1 MVNIRK
7 IMLKKTQKNKLF
19 LLIRIAVVVTGLA
32 LAGLWLSKDNNF
44 NDLVKLFGRLNIAV
58 FALSLSIFIT
68 GQFVV
73 ALRWWILLG
82 TQSIHISF
90 AAAVKLHFL
99 GLFYNNFMPGAVGGD
114 LIRAWYVTNH
124 TEHKFAAALSVFVD
138 RVIGLLSTLVIA
150 VVFYF
155 TIMAGKEIK
164 SESAQNNQSE
174 TSVANFFIDHKTIFL
189 CIAAVVIITV
199 LVLLLTKQG
208 RALLSRTVSAVIS
221 TITSIFQKT
230 LKAFLLYSKRPDA
243 LILVFLLTVAL
254 QMATI
259 TGYWLVGKNLGIDAP
274 LKYYYLFFTLTWV
287 LGAVPVSIAGAVVV
301 EGSLVV
307 LFTRYTNT
315 PKDAALAIA
324 LVQRFVW
331 MLASLPGSAIH
342 LLGMHLPKNFDMDF
356 NKEND

>member
-1 MVNIRK
+1 MT
-7 IMLKKTQKNKLF
+7 LKKTQKNKLF
-19 LLIRIAVVVTGLA
+19 LIIRIAVVTIGLA
-32 LAGLWLSKDNNF
+32 FAALWLSKDNNW
-44 NDLVKLFGRLNIAV
+44 NDLIKLFGQLNIAI
-58 FALSLSIFIT
+58 FALALLIFMI

-73 ALRWWILLG
+73 ALRWWVLLG

-90 AAAVKLHFL
+90 AAAIKLHFL

-150 VVFYF
+150 LVFYF
-155 TIMAGKEIK
+155 AIMAGKEINA
-164 SESAQNNQSE
+164 SPAQDQQDQTNI
-174 TSVANFFIDHKTIFL
+174 TDFFIEHKTIFL
-189 CIAAVVIITV
+189 SIAALLIIT
-199 LVLLLTKQG
+199 LIVLLLTKKG
-208 RALLSRTVSAVIS
+208 RTLFARTTTAI
-221 TITSIFQKT
+221 IAILKSIFQKT
-230 LKAFLLYSKRPDA
+230 FKAFVLYSKRPDA

-259 TGYWLVGKNLGIDAP
+259 TGYWMVGKNLGIEAP

-287 LGAVPVSIAGAVVV
+287 LGAVPISIAGAVVV
-301 EGSLVV
+301 EGSLIV
-307 LFTRYTNT
+307 LFTQYTNT
-315 PKDAALAIA
+315 PKDAAIAIA

-331 MLASLPGSAIH
+331 MLASMPGAAVH

-356 NKEND
+356 NQKND